1 MVATPSGRKSITAA
15 GEGPGRRPPFVV
27 RLRTMVP
34 DNEAESAKT
43 TGRSPT
49 GAMTRRVLIVD
60 DNEDGAELLNVALL
74 TMGHMT
80 RVAHDGPTALD
91 AVHEFHPDVALIDI
105 GLPVLDGYEVA
116 RRLRAMFD
124 GGGPKLVA
132 VTGYGQDSDR
142 QRAREAG
149 FDGHM
154 VKPIDL
160 ARLAELVAPI
170 GS

>member
-1 MVATPSGRKSITAA
+1 MEPEHEADSTKM
-15 GEGPGRRPPFVV
+15 PGRR
-27 RLRTMVP
+27 
-34 DNEAESAKT
+34 T
-43 TGRSPT
+43 TQT
-49 GAMTRRVLIVD
+49 MTRRVLIVD
-60 DNEDGAELLNVALL
+60 DNQDGAELLDVALQ
-74 TMGHMT
+74 TMGHTT
-80 RVAHDGPTALD
+80 RVAHDGPTALA

-105 GLPVLDGYEVA
+105 GLPILDGYEVA

-132 VTGYGQDSDR
+132 VTGYGGASDR

-160 ARLAELVAPI
+160 TRLAEMIAPM